1 MNFRKIPSQNRSY
14 AHSEHRGAAVHTCAR
29 AHIPRGMYKKKRGDE
44 REKERETEFKTVRRA
59 GKPANFPNF
68 ANKLSDVKI
77 PRWIVK
83 VLTSSATS
91 QFSCLLPP
99 PLYPVCTVQ
108 QSPSSRKRDAKRTAR
123 GGDEDQRGLRW
134 CKSTLVL
141 YLPGVGREPSSLR
154 ESGRSATQGKSSR
167 K

>member
-1 MNFRKIPSQNRSY
+1 VPRSTY
-14 AHSEHRGAAVHTCAR
+14 AR
-29 AHIPRGMYKKKRGDE
+29 ARTFPAGCIKKRE
-44 REKERETEFKTVRRA
+44 REKFKTVRRA

-91 QFSCLLPP
+91 QFSCLLPAP
-99 PLYPVCTVQ
+99 YVCTSSVQ
-108 QSPSSRKRDAKRTAR
+108 QSQSSRKRGRDAKRTAR

-134 CKSTLVL
+134 CKSTPVL
-141 YLPGVGREPSSLR
+141 YLPGLDATLR
-154 ESGRSATQGKSSR
+154 VEGERGDAR
-167 K
+167 RAAAR